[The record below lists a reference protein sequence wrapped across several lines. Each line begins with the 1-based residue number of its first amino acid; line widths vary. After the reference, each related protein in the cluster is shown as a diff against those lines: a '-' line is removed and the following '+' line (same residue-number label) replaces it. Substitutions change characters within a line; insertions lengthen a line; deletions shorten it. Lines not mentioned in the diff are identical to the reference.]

1 MPRAC
6 LRWHEMKRVPLAL
19 ITIIVF
25 ITVAT
30 CAVWLA
36 MLAARVIFD
45 V

>member
-1 MPRAC
+1 MR
-6 LRWHEMKRVPLAL
+6 RVPLAL

-25 ITVAT
+25 ITLSG

-36 MLAARVIFD
+36 MLAARVILD